1 MKKEI
6 IYLLIIFILIIFIFY
21 NNFSNN
27 LNNKIKTYI
36 KESKYGGKL
45 SRGVFANCFIK
56 KGEIIE
62 EHYLLLDT
70 FDNLFCGI
78 YKDYV
83 YTLTGKDDDA
93 LGFPL
98 GNGGLYN
105 HSLNNNA
112 IFRSN
117 KDKFKTIAIKD
128 INKNEEIF
136 TCYGCNHPESTDN
149 EDYMSTRGINYN

>member
-1 MKKEI
+1 M
-6 IYLLIIFILIIFIFY
+6 IYLLIIFILIFFIFY
-21 NNFSNN
+21 NNFTNN
-27 LNNKIKTYI
+27 LNNTIKTYI

-45 SRGVFANCFIK
+45 SRGVFANFFIK

-62 EHYLLLDT
+62 EHYLILDT
-70 FDNLFCGI
+70 MDNLYCGI
-78 YKDYV
+78 YQDYV
-83 YTLTGKDDDA
+83 YTLTDKDDCM
-93 LGFPL
+93 GFPL

-117 KDKFKTIAIKD
+117 KDKFKIIAIKD

-136 TCYGCNHPESTDN
+136 TCYGCNHPESNFDGS
-149 EDYMSTRGINYN
+149 YMTSRDINYN